1 MQLYFK
7 YKSNP
12 NKSDSDDDSLK
23 DNEDILPLKP
33 FIKGKYNRDFSIYYA
48 NKYYDS
54 YNPFYYWIV
63 SYIN

>member
-7 YKSNP
+7 YKSNQNEP
-12 NKSDSDDDSLK
+12 NSDGDSLK

-33 FIKGKYNRDFSIYYA
+33 FIKEKYNRDFAIYYA

-54 YNPFYYWIV
+54 YNPFYYWMV